1 MTSTVT
7 EDTRT
12 SPRPLEG
19 LKVLDLTWFGAG
31 PIATRILANLGA
43 DVIRIETE
51 KRPDGLRVVGPKP
64 VGSTSLNTS
73 GYYNNFNSE
82 KRSVAID
89 LTDPRGH
96 ELGMRLVRWADLF
109 MTNMT
114 NRAVRQTGMTWE
126 TVRQA
131 NPRIIGMYEPMQGNT
146 GPHTE
151 YMGFGAVL
159 SALCGLNY
167 LAGYGHNRPI
177 GVGSNYPDYVV
188 NPGHGIIAMMA
199 AIRHQ
204 RRTGQGQLI
213 DMSQFESSVAVLSA
227 PVFAWDNAG
236 IEYVRQ
242 GNRIPYA
249 APHGAYRTS
258 EADDRPDRWLAVAC
272 LTDRQW
278 HAAARAMGH
287 PEWAED
293 ARFASFADRK
303 ANEDAL
309 DALIA
314 EWAAGQHGPSALE
327 ALQGAGVP
335 AGLVLN
341 ATEVLHDPHLAERA
355 YYAYPDHPEAG
366 ERAYDGPGFR
376 LSKTPHEV
384 RGAAPL
390 LGEHTF
396 EVASDVLGLTPDETG
411 QLIAEDV
418 LR

>member
-1 MTSTVT
+1 MTSA
-7 EDTRT
+7 T
-12 SPRPLEG
+12 SESTKTYPRPLEG

-31 PIATRILANLGA
+31 PIATKILANLGA
-43 DVIRIETE
+43 DVVRIETE

-64 VGSTSLNTS
+64 VGDNSLNTS
-73 GYYNNFNSE
+73 GYYNNFNAE
-82 KRSVAID
+82 KRSITID
-89 LTDPRGH
+89 LTQPEGH
-96 ELGMRLVRWADLF
+96 ALGMRLVEWADLF

-126 TVRQA
+126 QVHEA

-167 LAGYGHNRPI
+167 LAGHQENRPI

-188 NPGHGIIAMMA
+188 NPGHGVIAMLA
-199 AIRHQ
+199 AVRHQ
-204 RRTGQGQLI
+204 RRTGEGQLI
-213 DMSQFESSVAVLSA
+213 DMSQFESSAAVLSA

-236 IEYVRQ
+236 LEYVRQ
-242 GNRIPYA
+242 GNRVPYA
-249 APHGAYRTS
+249 APHGAYRVA
-258 EADDRPDRWLAVAC
+258 EHPERPDLWLALAC
-272 LTDRQW
+272 LTEDDWR
-278 HAAARAMGH
+278 AAAAAMGH

-293 ARFASFADRK
+293 ARFATVADRK

-309 DALIA
+309 DALVA
-314 EWAAGQHGPSALE
+314 EWAAAQEGAAAAT
-327 ALQGAGVP
+327 ALQAAGVP

-341 ATEVLHDPHLAERA
+341 ATEVLNDPHLAERA

-366 ERAYDGPGFR
+366 PRAYDGPGFR
-376 LSKTPHEV
+376 LSRTPHEV

-396 EVASDVLGLTPDETG
+396 EVASEVLGLTSDEIG
-411 QLIAEDV
+411 RLIAEDV

>member
-1 MTSTVT
+1 MTNVA
-7 EDTRT
+7 TRT
-12 SPRPLEG
+12 TATRPRPLEG

-31 PIATRILANLGA
+31 PIALRIMANLGA

-64 VGSTSLNTS
+64 VGDNSLNVS

-82 KRSVAID
+82 KRSIAID
-89 LTDPRGH
+89 LTHPEGH
-96 ELGMRLVRWADLF
+96 ALGMRLVEWADLF

-126 TVRQA
+126 QVRGA
-131 NPRIIGMYEPMQGNT
+131 NPRIIGMYEPMQGMT

-167 LAGYGHNRPI
+167 LAGSEGNRPV

-242 GNRIPYA
+242 GNRVPYA

-258 EADDRPDRWLAVAC
+258 EVDDRPDRWLALAC
-272 LTDRQW
+272 LTDDQW
-278 HAAARAMGH
+278 RAAAEAMGH
-287 PEWAED
+287 ADWAED
-293 ARFASFADRK
+293 PRFVSLDGRK
-303 ANEDAL
+303 THEDEL
-309 DALIA
+309 DAIIA
-314 EWAAGQHGPSALE
+314 SWAAEQHGPSALE
-327 ALQGAGVP
+327 ALQAAGVP

-341 ATEVLHDPHLAERA
+341 ATEVLHDPHLEERE
-355 YYAYPDHPEAG
+355 YYAYPEHPEAG
-366 ERAYDGPGFR
+366 ARAYDGPGFR
-376 LSKTPHEV
+376 LSNTPHEV

-396 EVASDVLGLTPDETG
+396 EVATEVLGLEPDEIG
-411 QLIAEDV
+411 RLIAEDV